1 VTPSRFLLAAA
12 ALLAAPLAQAQTAP
26 AAPLPPEQAAL
37 RAHVQFLAS
46 DALRGREAGTRDF
59 DVAAEYVASQMAGMG
74 LVPAGGKGSWFQPVQ
89 LVTFRPAEKAKWTLT
104 RGKTPV
110 PFQFGVDFVNGPVPS
125 TPDFAAEGG
134 IVFAGYGIVY
144 PEGKRDDYKGLDV
157 KGKIVALLPG
167 TPAGLPNEVD
177 AHFGDDDQKA
187 RLAQARGAK
196 AVIILESAERRAQY
210 AFEAIVPFYDYQ
222 RTTWAGPDGVAH
234 VPAPGAPVVGYVSQV
249 GAAKLFEGAK
259 VKWADVLAAEKKGGK
274 MPTGALLGTLATAS
288 KTRVRSVESH
298 NVVGMIEGSDPK
310 LKSQYVVL
318 SAHLDHV
325 GVGEPVN
332 GDRIYNGAM
341 DNAIGTSMILEV
353 ARSIQAMPQKP
364 RRSIL
369 IIALTA
375 EEKGL
380 IGSDYFGH
388 NPTVPRESLVADVN
402 LDMPILTYP
411 LQDLVVLGG
420 ERSSIGPAVAAAAAA
435 EGLKVVPDPAPEEMF
450 FVRSD
455 HYSFVQSGIPA
466 VSIDTGPGGTG
477 AAAQKLFL
485 DNNYHKPS
493 DQLDLPFDWN
503 SAAKFKHVGLA
514 TALSLANGDERPRW
528 NKGDFFGVLFGGYG
542 AE

>member
-1 VTPSRFLLAAA
+1 MLRSLLLPLL
-12 ALLAAPLAQAQTAP
+12 LLAAPAAAQT
-26 AAPLPPEQAAL
+26 LPPEQAAL
-37 RAHVQFLAS
+37 KSHVQFLAS

-59 DVAAEYVASQMAGMG
+59 DVAAEYVAAQMEGMG
-74 LVPAGGKGSWFQPVQ
+74 LKPAGAKGGWFQPVQ
-89 LVTFRPAEKAKWTLT
+89 LVTFRPAEKAAWTLT
-104 RGKTPV
+104 RGTAAV
-110 PFQFGVDFVNGPVPS
+110 PFQFGIDFVNGPVPS
-125 TPDFAAEGG
+125 SPDFAAQGG
-134 IVFAGYGIVY
+134 VVFAGYGIVY
-144 PEGKRDDYKGLDV
+144 PEGQRDDYKGLDV

-167 TPAGLPNEVD
+167 TPQGLPNEVE
-177 AHFGDDDQKA
+177 AHFGDDHQKA
-187 RLAQARGAK
+187 RLAEARGAK
-196 AVIILESAERRAQY
+196 AVVILESAERREQY
-210 AFEAIVPFYDYQ
+210 AFEAIVPYYDYQ
-222 RTTWAGPDGVAH
+222 RNTWASPDGVAH
-234 VPAPGAPVVGYVSQV
+234 IPAPGAPVVGYVSQV

-259 VKWADVLAAEKKGGK
+259 IKWTDVLAAERKGGR
-274 MPTGALLGTLATAS
+274 MPTGALPGTLATAS
-288 KTRVRSVESH
+288 KTRVRTVETS
-298 NVVGMIEGSDPK
+298 NVIGMIEGSDPA

-325 GVGEPVN
+325 GVGDPVN

-341 DNAIGTSMILEV
+341 DNAVGISMILEV
-353 ARSIQAMPQKP
+353 ARSIQAMPQRP

-369 IIALTA
+369 IMALTS

-388 NPTVPRESLVADVN
+388 NPTVPKDSLVADIN

-411 LQDLVVLGG
+411 LEDLVVLGG
-420 ERSSIGPAVAAAAAA
+420 ERSSIGPAVVAAAAA

-466 VSIDTGPGGTG
+466 VSIDTGPGGAG

-493 DQLDLPFDWN
+493 DQIDLPFDWN

-514 TALSLANGDERPRW
+514 TALALANADERPRW

>member
-1 VTPSRFLLAAA
+1 
-12 ALLAAPLAQAQTAP
+12 
-26 AAPLPPEQAAL
+26 
-37 RAHVQFLAS
+37 
-46 DALRGREAGTRDF
+46 
-59 DVAAEYVASQMAGMG
+59 
-74 LVPAGGKGSWFQPVQ
+74 
-89 LVTFRPAEKAKWTLT
+89 
-104 RGKTPV
+104 
-110 PFQFGVDFVNGPVPS
+110 
-125 TPDFAAEGG
+125 
-134 IVFAGYGIVY
+134 
-144 PEGKRDDYKGLDV
+144 
-157 KGKIVALLPG
+157 
-167 TPAGLPNEVD
+167 
-177 AHFGDDDQKA
+177 
-187 RLAQARGAK
+187 
-196 AVIILESAERRAQY
+196 
-210 AFEAIVPFYDYQ
+210 
-222 RTTWAGPDGVAH
+222 
-234 VPAPGAPVVGYVSQV
+234 
-249 GAAKLFEGAK
+249 LFEGAK

-288 KTRVRSVESH
+288 KTRIRAVESH

-341 DNAIGTSMILEV
+341 DNAIGTSMILEI

-369 IIALTA
+369 IIALTS

-388 NPTVPRESLVADVN
+388 NPTVPKESLVADVN

-466 VSIDTGPGGTG
+466 VSIDTGPGGPG

-528 NKGDFFGVLFGGYG
+528 NKGDFFGVLFRGYG